1 MLSDGNT
8 TPAWPLPAKTSASG
22 LQLASH
28 VLGGVMNIGAF
39 ALIAASMPQKLGLN
53 GAGCESARRG
63 MNGAVLWSPFFISF
77 AVANIYLPSG
87 ISFGAI
93 MLGLVTAVL
102 FSGNICPGC
111 PGGCAFF
118 CAGRDAAPA
127 PNHTALT
134 DRCFGCSVVGGD
146 RFHSFAGC
154 GHNHAHLMC
163 HSDVSRPQ
171 TARQIARTFWYLQK
185 AAAMNW

>member
-1 MLSDGNT
+1 
-8 TPAWPLPAKTSASG
+8 
-22 LQLASH
+22 
-28 VLGGVMNIGAF
+28 MNIGAF
-39 ALIAASMPQKLGLN
+39 ALIAASLPQK
-53 GAGCESARRG
+53 AGHERRRVAAEAALRG

-102 FSGNICPGC
+102 FFSGNICPGC

-127 PNHTALT
+127 TNHTALT
-134 DRCFGCSVVGGD
+134 DRCFGCYSVVGGD

-163 HSDVSRPQ
+163 HSDVSPPADRPADC
-171 TARQIARTFWYLQK
+171 TDILAPAKRQR
-185 AAAMNW
+185 